1 MIIDTHVHIGKI
13 MNFDMEE
20 EEVLYSMK
28 KYGIDLSLVSNINGA
43 ENDHSGKP
51 ILQSQQKSQNTVF
64 RETLDFAKKY
74 PGAL

>member
-13 MNFDMEE
+13 MNFDMKE

-28 KYGIDLSLVSNINGA
+28 KYGIDFSLVSNINGA

-51 ILQSQQKSQNTVF
+51 I
-64 RETLDFAKKY
+64 
-74 PGAL
+74 